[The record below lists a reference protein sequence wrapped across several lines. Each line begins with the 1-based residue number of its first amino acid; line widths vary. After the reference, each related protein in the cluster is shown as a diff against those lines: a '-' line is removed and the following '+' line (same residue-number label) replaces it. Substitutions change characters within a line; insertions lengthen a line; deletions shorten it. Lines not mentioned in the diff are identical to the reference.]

1 MDSLVVGSKVKD
13 YIKGKDCRTSG
24 EVIEELSKKVA
35 KLLDDAVARCKGNSR
50 TTVKAQDL

>member
-1 MDSLVVGSKVKD
+1 MEILVVGSKVKE

-24 EVIEELSKKVA
+24 EVIEALSKQVA
-35 KLLDDAVARCKGNSR
+35 KLLDDAVMRCKGNSR

>member
-1 MDSLVVGSKVKD
+1 MESLVVGSKVKE